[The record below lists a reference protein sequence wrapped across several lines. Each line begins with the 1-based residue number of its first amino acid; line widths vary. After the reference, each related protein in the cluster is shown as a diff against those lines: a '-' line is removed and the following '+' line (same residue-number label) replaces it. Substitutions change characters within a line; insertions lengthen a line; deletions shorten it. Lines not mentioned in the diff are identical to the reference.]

1 MPQPIPQPI
10 RFSLS
15 GPNGWQSLEDIPL
28 DHAELLAGLPRG
40 QDFAYFQRPEAKLR
54 AGIWRSTA
62 YTERY
67 ENYPAD
73 EFMFI
78 LKGEVTLENDAVSET
93 FREGDAFL
101 LPKGFKGIWRQPVD
115 MLKLYVIV
123 E

>member
-1 MPQPIPQPI
+1 MTLPI
-10 RFSLS
+10 RFSKT
-15 GPNGWQSLEDIPL
+15 GPDGWPNLADLPL

-67 ENYPAD
+67 ESYPSD
-73 EFMFI
+73 EFMVI
-78 LKGEVTLENDAVSET
+78 LKGEVTLENDEVSET
-93 FREGDAFL
+93 FREGDSFFV
-101 LPKGFKGIWRQPVD
+101 PKGFKGVWRQPVD
-115 MLKLYVIV
+115 MVKFYVIV